1 MRLIEE
7 MESAP
12 ASVHLTTLDTLVAEY
27 VNEEALCEVRIT
39 RHLDFACSAS
49 FCTLWAVYDE
59 VPK

>member
-49 FCTLWAVYDE
+49 SCTL
-59 VPK
+59 